1 MKHLYEKLEEILG
14 DDLPMFLSDDR
25 NLDLVKEVY
34 SFGFKKGAEEARN
47 AATETIK
54 EYISKMKERRNEQ
67 TAQ

>member
-34 SFGFKKGAEEARN
+34 SFGFKQGAEVAKN
-47 AATETIK
+47 AAKETVS
-54 EYISKMKERRNEQ
+54 EYISKMKEANNE
-67 TAQ
+67 